1 MKKQRQRRRSNKL
14 TSKMLKRIVLEE
26 KQRLAEE
33 RNPRRKRKTVSK
45 LTPGKLR
52 QIVLAEKR
60 RIEEA
65 KQKSLAGEPKEVDA
79 DDLAGTLEK
88 DLDWMKSLKIKEG
101 QLNKALVKI
110 KEKRVNLRKRILK
123 NL

>member
-1 MKKQRQRRRSNKL
+1 LKK
-14 TSKMLKRIVLEE
+14 IILEE
-26 KQRLAEE
+26 KKRLEEE
-33 RNPRRKRKTVSK
+33 RRTKRKKVSK
-45 LTPGKLR
+45 MTPGKLR
-52 QIVLAEKR
+52 QIVLSEKR

-101 QLNKALVKI
+101 QLSKALDEI
-110 KEKRVNLRKRILK
+110 KEKKVNLRKRILK